1 MTIFPNHKRRFA
13 LLCVLLV
20 SSFAFSQHTSVTVED
35 AQTITSQKA
44 LSSNNAVLTADF
56 TTANASGFQTI
67 TGLGFTLAAST
78 AQNVPF
84 ECDIMYSQ
92 ATVVSDSFGIQDVT
106 VAPTR
111 LDALGVMGTSTTA
124 YTTGNL
130 ANLTTTTATA
140 IVTATP
146 TVTTVNSV
154 HLSGVIQQPSN
165 GSSSAVNIMV
175 SQSTAANVIVIKA
188 GSRCRIW

>member
-84 ECDIMYSQ
+84 R
-92 ATVVSDSFGIQDVT
+92 VRHHVLPG
-106 VAPTR
+106 
-111 LDALGVMGTSTTA
+111 
-124 YTTGNL
+124 
-130 ANLTTTTATA
+130 
-140 IVTATP
+140 
-146 TVTTVNSV
+146 
-154 HLSGVIQQPSN
+154 N
-165 GSSSAVNIMV
+165 GSL
-175 SQSTAANVIVIKA
+175 
-188 GSRCRIW
+188 